1 MNLGSDSRHVSDTSA
16 SLLTALAIAAG
27 TACYADP
34 VRFDND
40 GTFDWSD
47 GVYLDM
53 TRRAAAQTGLD
64 AGRASFEYYLWPDPY
79 YSYSHKFI
87 RGATPDAQI
96 EGYPEATVEPAGSLV
111 PDAFASRIFGRYW
124 QTLQGIGIYFMTG
137 AYLETYFTKTYPA
150 DNIPGPPE
158 YIAARFDL
166 ADGTHYGWMSL
177 SLTHLTGPG
186 FPNWDFDLLAWGY
199 ETEPDTPL
207 PAGAAPAP
215 GGALAALALG
225 AAAGMTR
232 TRRENRG

>member
-1 MNLGSDSRHVSDTSA
+1 MRSA
-16 SLLTALAIAAG
+16 SEHHSEAMRSITLATTIAAG

-40 GTFDWSD
+40 GSFDWSD
-47 GVYLDM
+47 GVSVDI
-53 TRRAAAQTGLD
+53 TKSAQRQTGID
-64 AGRASFEYYLWPDPY
+64 AGRACFRYVLVPEQY
-79 YSYSHKFI
+79 YSYAHKNVE
-87 RGATPDAQI
+87 GAAPDA
-96 EGYPEATVEPAGSLV
+96 GVKSTLARALVGVRDDLV
-111 PDAFASRIFGRYW
+111 PDGFVAYSDVWESRSILGGYY
-124 QTLQGIGIYFMTG
+124 QTGFYFS
-137 AYLETYFTKTYPA
+137 TYFSKTYPA
-150 DNIPGPPE
+150 NNIPGPPE
-158 YIAARFDL
+158 YIAVRFDL

-186 FPNWDFDLLAWGY
+186 FPDWDFDLLAWGY

-232 TRRENRG
+232 TRRER